1 LNRSTLTLHQ
11 NIEEFDIMA
20 EMKPAHEKALALA
33 ALCGFKIALGPAFL
47 RASQR
52 SASAQ
57 GWAAG
62 ALGEMVLDKLGVFP
76 ARFNPL
82 LLIPHTA
89 AGVWTARESLQAD
102 GEEPD
107 PSVLATAAVVAAGV
121 TVTLPM
127 IRIALSKGLGMPDYL
142 LGLAEDYVALQLGSR
157 AVGMSMEQVG
167 QVARESV
174 QGIGEQVRPAFEG
187 FTDKF
192 QPTLDEFADKVRPTL
207 QKVGVNV

>member
-1 LNRSTLTLHQ
+1 
-11 NIEEFDIMA
+11 MA

-52 SASAQ
+52 SGSAQ
-57 GWAAG
+57 GWVTG

-76 ARFNPL
+76 ARFRPM

-89 AGVWTARESLQAD
+89 SGVWTASESLKAD
-102 GEEPD
+102 GEEVD
-107 PSVLATAAVVAAGV
+107 PMVLAAAAVVAAGV

-127 IRIALSKGLGMPDYL
+127 IRIALSKGLRIPDYL

-157 AVGMSMEQVG
+157 AVGMSLEQVG

-174 QGIGEQVRPAFEG
+174 EGIGDKVRPAFG
-187 FTDKF
+187 DLTDRF
-192 QPTLDEFADKVRPTL
+192 QPTLDNLTEQVRPTL